1 MGAVLET
8 YVVNALDA
16 EYYFREGR
24 KEIDIIL
31 RDKGL
36 LPVEVK
42 ETVSE
47 DDIARFSRLVKYI
60 NAEKGVIVSSGQEMK
75 KEDVEVIPVYLVEFL
90 LDRVKP

>member
-1 MGAVLET
+1 
-8 YVVNALDA
+8 
-16 EYYFREGR
+16 
-24 KEIDIIL
+24 
-31 RDKGL
+31 

-75 KEDVEVIPVYLVEFL
+75 KEDVEVIPVHLVSFCWIE
-90 LDRVKP
+90 